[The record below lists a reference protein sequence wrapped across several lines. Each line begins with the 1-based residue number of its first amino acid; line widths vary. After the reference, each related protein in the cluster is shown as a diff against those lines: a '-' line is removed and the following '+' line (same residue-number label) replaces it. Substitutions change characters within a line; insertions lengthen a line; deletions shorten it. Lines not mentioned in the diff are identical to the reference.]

1 MSKLKRSRALR
12 RNLRKQARKG
22 TLSAREQKTLLQ
34 QEKKFRKARRPLMK
48 GLGFGAG
55 LGAGA
60 LLVPGVA
67 GLISGLGGIRPGKE
81 DPDED
86 PDQEVME
93 DELGRNPN
101 ALFYDV
107 EEQPS
112 NQVVG
117 GPGAVEDVVVVGE
130 GEEEEEEEGGGGE
143 GEEEGDAPAA
153 ERQPTDEDQA
163 RAERAAQRAE
173 RSREAGV
180 DAALEAGL
188 GGTESP
194 GGDLEEAERQAA
206 LVDTPPDHQWNYK
219 SPVFREMYPGPVR
232 TATGGSRDE
241 MKRRIANLVGA
252 KDALRPEEGIGL
264 GGFTDYTGGFE
275 FGPAE
280 EPMEPV
286 APRPPQQIDRGAS
299 EMGGT
304 PRSQARSQVQQAA
317 NEAAR
322 LRMEDAAARG
332 QEYNNTLN
340 QVLDNAAL
348 VGENPLL
355 GDPGILRAL
364 RGFGRRGGRRSSSFA
379 VGGRID
385 KSNDLV
391 ARIKRKYGLR

>member
-22 TLSAREQKTLLQ
+22 TLSARERKTLLQ
-34 QEKKFRKARRPLMK
+34 QEKRFRKARRPFMR

-55 LGAGA
+55 LGTGA

-86 PDQEVME
+86 PGQDPEVME

-130 GEEEEEEEGGGGE
+130 EEEEEEE
-143 GEEEGDAPAA
+143 DAA
-153 ERQPTDEDQA
+153 EERQATPEDQA

-188 GGTESP
+188 DEAESP
-194 GGDLEEAERQAA
+194 GGDLEEAKRQAA
-206 LVDTPPDHQWNYK
+206 QVEGVRDRKYYGTTLPASFGFTGSKDTYDKRKGRPFTEGRFEDFDPTRDLQL
-219 SPVFREMYPGPVR
+219 
-232 TATGGSRDE
+232 GGSEYSEGEDE
-241 MKRRIANLVGA
+241 RFRLAMRA
-252 KDALRPEEGIGL
+252 PQ
-264 GGFTDYTGGFE
+264 TDYTGGFE
-275 FGPAE
+275 FLPADD
-280 EPMEPV
+280 PMEAVRRRPAAAIPV
-286 APRPPQQIDRGAS
+286 DRPDPRAGSTLDPRLPGVIDRAR
-299 EMGGT
+299 
-304 PRSQARSQVQQAA
+304 RS
-317 NEAAR
+317 
-322 LRMEDAAARG
+322 
-332 QEYNNTLN
+332 
-340 QVLDNAAL
+340 
-348 VGENPLL
+348 PLFM
-355 GDPGILRAL
+355 RQ
-364 RGFGRRGGRRSSSFA
+364 GGR
-379 VGGRID
+379 VD